1 MADSNITRRSGYVYG
16 PGTRAGFLRMQ
27 RLGIP
32 RPPFKLEDKIARIL
46 KIRYQKLVKQ
56 LIKDFLKAAQ
66 ASNAIVNDTAIL
78 VQDSDDLDDLVDFF
92 EQMGKELQESKKTVE
107 EAQNKANLAN
117 AAANLEREWFEQMEP
132 APIQDPALEK
142 TIDQALMQDQA
153 DFLEKLMK
161 DADPKTYQILA
172 TFSIDKQQVFNDNM
186 AQLRKLYLD
195 NSLERI
201 NWEQDYIKRAMLRRI
216 TAYVTGQDDQLRL
229 DDLTKLAYARGD
241 HMARLFARDQMA
253 RFNKALTIATFQN
266 GSVTKVKWVTSH
278 DARVRDTHKALDGQI
293 FDIDKLPPE
302 VDDYNC
308 RCGLVPVAWSE

>member
-1 MADSNITRRSGYVYG
+1 
-16 PGTRAGFLRMQ
+16 MQ

-32 RPPFKLEDKIARIL
+32 RPPFKLEDRIARIL
-46 KIRYQKLVKQ
+46 KLRYQKLVKQ

-66 ASNAIVNDTAIL
+66 ASNAIIQDTAML

-92 EQMGKELQESKKTVE
+92 EQMGKEFHESKKAVE

-117 AAANLEREWFEQMEP
+117 VASTLEREWFEEMTP
-132 APIQDPALEK
+132 APVQDPALEK

-161 DADPKTYQILA
+161 DADKKTYQILA

-186 AQLRKLYLD
+186 EQLRKLYLD

-201 NWEQDYIKRAMLRRI
+201 SWEQDYIKRAMLRRI
-216 TAYVTGQDDQLRL
+216 TAYVTGQDTKLRL

-266 GSVTKVKWVTSH
+266 GDVTKVKWITSH
-278 DARVRDTHKALDGQI
+278 DARVRDTHKALDGQV

-308 RCGLVPVAWSE
+308 RCGLVPVAWKE

>member
-1 MADSNITRRSGYVYG
+1 
-16 PGTRAGFLRMQ
+16 MQ

-32 RPPFKLEDKIARIL
+32 RPPFKLEDRIARIL
-46 KIRYQKLVKQ
+46 KLRYQKLVKQ

-66 ASNAIVNDTAIL
+66 ASNAIIQDTAML

-92 EQMGKELQESKKTVE
+92 EQMGKEFQESKKAVE

-117 AAANLEREWFEQMEP
+117 VASTLEREWFEEMTP
-132 APIQDPALEK
+132 APVQDPALEK

-153 DFLEKLMK
+153 DFLGKLMN
-161 DADPKTYQILA
+161 DADQKTYQILA

-186 AQLRKLYLD
+186 EQLRKLYLD

-201 NWEQDYIKRAMLRRI
+201 SWEQDYIKRAMLRRI
-216 TAYVTGQDDQLRL
+216 TAYVTGQDEKLRL

-266 GSVTKVKWVTSH
+266 GDVTKVKWITSH
-278 DARVRDTHKALDGQI
+278 DARVRDTHKALDGQV

-308 RCGLVPVAWSE
+308 RCGLVPVAWKE

>member
-1 MADSNITRRSGYVYG
+1 MEKNNITRRSGYVYG

-92 EQMGKELQESKKTVE
+92 EQMGKELQESKKAVE

-132 APIQDPALEK
+132 TPIQDPALEK

-153 DFLEKLMK
+153 DFLGKLMK
-161 DADPKTYQILA
+161 DADTKTYQILA

-216 TAYVTGQDDQLRL
+216 TAYVTGQDDQLHL

-266 GSVTKVKWVTSH
+266 ASVTKVKWVTSH
-278 DARVRDTHKALDGQI
+278 DARVRDSHKALDGQI
-293 FDIDKLPPE
+293 FDINRLPPE

-308 RCGLVPVAWSE
+308 RCGLIPVAWSE